1 MVQEKITS
9 HVNARIGLLGNP
21 SDSYFGKTISL
32 SLANFCAEVTCSDLN
47 IFRTLIYDQHNLSKA
62 P

>member
-9 HVNARIGLLGNP
+9 RVNARIGLLGNP

-47 IFRTLIYDQHNLSKA
+47 SFRTLIYD
-62 P
+62 